1 MCCKSVLD
9 FGSRGITEDST
20 GSGEFRHLV
29 AAAVT
34 AAEKELYGEVIHSP
48 GRAFSAR
55 AESATPRCPPLSS
68 PSKETVPADLDR
80 LIHERVRLGIVS
92 ALAVNRSLTFNELKA
107 MLKTTDGNLS
117 VHARKLE
124 EADYIVC
131 TKSFDGRLPKTE
143 YRLDRGGAQGLGA
156 LPESHGSPDSRN
168 ARRLSGKFF
177 CPCHFVV
184 TE

>member
-1 MCCKSVLD
+1 MAKS
-9 FGSRGITEDST
+9 ST
-20 GSGEFRHLV
+20 AREERLQRPRDREQSLPSAPGP
-29 AAAVT
+29 
-34 AAEKELYGEVIHSP
+34 AAEAL
-48 GRAFSAR
+48 
-55 AESATPRCPPLSS
+55 
-68 PSKETVPADLDR
+68 PADLDR

-143 YRLDRGGAQGLGA
+143 YRLAPAGKRA
-156 LPESHGSPDSRN
+156 LERYLNHMEALIR
-168 ARRLSGKFF
+168 ATRER
-177 CPCHFVV
+177 
-184 TE
+184 